1 MRINKPVSRCIIL
14 ILLVSTALSIAN
26 AKAQPMPVKKDTTSK
41 NLPSVS
47 VDSLPHNLS
56 TVTITAFQGRGD
68 GLDVAASL
76 FSLNNED
83 LQFIDNSSFVSAF
96 NAIPGVRLEQRSP
109 GSLRLS
115 IRGSLLRSP
124 YGVRGIKF
132 YLDGIPLTDAGGNTY
147 LQSIGPEQIRAAEI
161 IKGPTGS
168 LYGAGTG
175 GAVLLHSPDG
185 FKDSTQNNLTLE
197 YTMGSFGRIN
207 PTGSWEHSG
216 KKSHTYVSAGHFYS
230 KGDRAQDTAGRSIIN
245 YSSQFKLS
253 NALQL
258 DLIGFYSYLH
268 YQTPGG
274 ITKSQLGTDTT
285 AYPRSIE
292 QQAAIFNHTIFSGA
306 SLKSKISNFI
316 NNETAILWSRT
327 DFKNPFTTNYEKRKE
342 YNYGGRTVFSIHNS
356 KAASDWKFLAGME
369 WIAGRSRIDNFGNN
383 KGVPDTIQY
392 KDRLDLQ
399 RKSFF
404 AQFSADLGPQN
415 KWHLQAGISTNQQKL
430 RYHRLTDPGQLKD
443 AIAKTDYLW
452 SPKIGLTYRIRP
464 GFAIYATAAKGFS
477 TPTLAEIHPSDGR
490 FEQHLQA
497 ERGWNLEGGVR
508 GHALNNHVDFEGS
521 IYSFKLKN
529 AIVRRADQDDM
540 EYYVNAGVTSQKGA
554 ELWIRYRLF
563 AGNQPGSW
571 IRQVQ
576 ISGSYSYQPYHFL
589 NYQIEDNNYN
599 GNPLTGVPKNIAV
612 FTLNVQSKPG
622 FYLHTLLNATSRIPL
637 NDATSVYADAYQ
649 LLQSKI
655 GYRFNVHK
663 TSFDLY
669 FGVDNILDQAYSL
682 GNDINAYGGRYFNP
696 APARNYFTG
705 IQVRL

>member
-1 MRINKPVSRCIIL
+1 
-14 ILLVSTALSIAN
+14 
-26 AKAQPMPVKKDTTSK
+26 MPVKKDTTSK
-41 NLPSVS
+41 NVPSVS

-96 NAIPGVRLEQRSP
+96 NTTPGVRLEQRSP

-147 LQSIGPEQIRAAEI
+147 LQSIGPEQIHAAEI
-161 IKGPTGS
+161 IKGPAGS

-175 GAVLLHSPDG
+175 GAVLLHSPAG
-185 FKDSTQNNLTLE
+185 FKDSTQNNLTLG

-216 KKSHTYVSAGHFYS
+216 KKSHTYISASHFYS
-230 KGDRAQDTAGRSIIN
+230 KGDRAQDTAGRSIVN

-253 NALQL
+253 GALQL

-292 QQAAIFNHTIFSGA
+292 QQAAIFNRTIFGGA
-306 SLKSKISNFI
+306 SLKSKINNYI
-316 NNETAILWSRT
+316 NNETAVLWSHT

-342 YNYGGRTVFSIHNS
+342 SNYGGRTVFSVHNNDAIS
-356 KAASDWKFLAGME
+356 NWKLLAGME

-383 KGVPDTIQY
+383 KGVPDTVQY
-392 KDRLDLQ
+392 KDRLVLQ

-404 AQFSADLGPQN
+404 VQFSADLDPQN

-452 SPKIGLTYRIRP
+452 SPKIGLTYKIRP
-464 GFAIYATAAKGFS
+464 TLAIYATAAKGFS

-490 FEQHLQA
+490 FEQNLQA

-508 GHALNNHVDFEGS
+508 GHAFNNHVDFEGS

-529 AIVRRADQDDM
+529 AIVRRADQDNM

-554 ELWIRYRLF
+554 ELWVRYRLF
-563 AGNQPGSW
+563 AGNQPESW
-571 IRQVQ
+571 ISQVQ

-589 NYQIEDNNYN
+589 NYQIEDNIYN

-612 FTLNVQSKPG
+612 FRLNVESKQG
-622 FYLHTLLNATSRIPL
+622 FYLHTVLNATSRISL
-637 NDATSVYADAYQ
+637 NDAASVYADAYQ

-669 FGVDNILDQAYSL
+669 FGVDNILDQVYSL

-696 APARNYFTG
+696 APGCNYFTG